1 MFEFLKDYEK
11 FRDELRQVK
20 VETFTELK
28 GLLDQNEKLKRD
40 LQDRDA
46 KHEREIMTLSHSLQ
60 LERERFSLEREQLI
74 AKTKGDLYG
83 ERERFL
89 EKNFAD
95 LQNTLKAQHDATKD
109 VLSLVITR
117 LPDVRLRMEG
127 DVNEADSRRALP
139 ASAGAPTA
147 STNPATE

>member
-1 MFEFLKDYEK
+1 MFEFMKDYEQ
-11 FRDELRQVK
+11 FRKQIRDVK
-20 VETFTELK
+20 VETFNELK
-28 GLLDQNEKLKRD
+28 GLLDENEKLKRELRD
-40 LQDRDA
+40 KDA

-60 LERERFSLEREQLI
+60 LERERFAVEREQLI

-95 LQNTLKAQHDATKD
+95 LQATLKAQHDATKD
-109 VLSLVITR
+109 VLGLVITR

-127 DVNEADSRRALP
+127 DVAETGNSRRALP
-139 ASAGAPTA
+139 TVGSEGDPKP
-147 STNPATE
+147 SGQ

>member
-1 MFEFLKDYEK
+1 MLEWMKDYEK
-11 FRDELRQVK
+11 FRGEIRQVK

-28 GLLDQNEKLKRD
+28 NLLDETEKLKRA
-40 LQDRDA
+40 LVDRDA

-60 LERERFSLEREQLI
+60 LERERFALEREQLI
-74 AKTKGDLYG
+74 AKTKGDLFG

-109 VLSLVITR
+109 VLSIVMTR

-127 DVNEADSRRALP
+127 DVEGNSHRALP
-139 ASAGAPTA
+139 AGRRKAKGASDTDDR
-147 STNPATE
+147 

>member
-1 MFEFLKDYEK
+1 MFEFLKDYES
-11 FRDELRQVK
+11 FRQQIRDVK
-20 VETFTELK
+20 VSTFNELK
-28 GLLDQNEKLKRD
+28 GLIDENDKLKRE
-40 LQDRDA
+40 LRDRDA

-60 LERERFSLEREQLI
+60 LERERFQLEKEQLI
-74 AKTKGDLYG
+74 AKTKGELYG

-109 VLSLVITR
+109 VLGIVMQR

-127 DVNEADSRRALP
+127 DVEGNSRRALP
-139 ASAGAPTA
+139 AAA
-147 STNPATE
+147 SEDGPASK